1 MVGVTFIQMQKID
14 KLKLLCDLYTLK
26 SLGFEYIDDIYT
38 KDNPTAK
45 SLPNDITSLK
55 QMVQNCHLCQLS
67 KTRKHTVF
75 GEGDINAKIMF
86 IGEGP
91 GANEDSTGKPFVGK
105 AGELLTKII
114 QNVLL
119 INRGDVYIANI
130 VKCRPPNNRVPNEQ
144 EVASCLPYLKKQIE
158 IINPKI
164 IVTLGAT
171 AYNNLT
177 NDTTPISKIRGEV
190 LQYKNSKLIPTFH
203 PSFLLRN
210 PSAKRYVFE
219 DMKKVKSLMI

>member
-1 MVGVTFIQMQKID
+1 MQKIK
-14 KLKLLCDLYTLK
+14 KLQLLNTLYTYK
-26 SLGFEYIDDIYT
+26 SLGFKYMDDISNINKNDPST
-38 KDNPTAK
+38 K
-45 SLPNDITSLK
+45 SLPNDMQNLQKI
-55 QMVQNCHLCQLS
+55 VQNCHLCQLS
-67 KTRKHTVF
+67 KTRKNVVF
-75 GEGDINAKIMF
+75 GEGDVNADIMF

-91 GANEDSTGKPFVGK
+91 GANEDETGKPFIGR

-114 QNVLL
+114 ENVLL
-119 INRGDVYIANI
+119 IKRDRVYIANI
-130 VKCRPPNNRVPNEQ
+130 VKCRPPHNRVPNSE
-144 EVASCLPYLKKQIE
+144 EVESCKPYLLKQIDL
-158 IINPKI
+158 IKPKI

-190 LQYKNSKLIPTFH
+190 LLFGDAKLIPTFH

-219 DMKKVKSLMI
+219 DMKKVKQLMV